1 MWPIMVFH
9 VVKNV
14 ISLLFF
20 GALFWDAL
28 HHRPFLFL
36 VFCASSQYETEKG
49 NFWFEFIF
57 DFVPTV
63 GYKVTIGVFV
73 CEVVVGYLYRKAG
86 RRKSFE
92 NSLILRCPS
101 KNSLSTYLWYVSVE
115 FFLGASYQQIL
126 KTFEYG
132 LSFQNL

>member
-9 VVKNV
+9 EVKNV

-28 HHRPFLFL
+28 HLRPFLFL
-36 VFCASSQYETEKG
+36 VFCASSQHLVEKG

-86 RRKSFE
+86 RPKSFE
-92 NSLILRCPS
+92 DSAKL
-101 KNSLSTYLWYVSVE
+101 
-115 FFLGASYQQIL
+115 
-126 KTFEYG
+126 
-132 LSFQNL
+132 LSFTAFSIPGFQGSKVFRKL